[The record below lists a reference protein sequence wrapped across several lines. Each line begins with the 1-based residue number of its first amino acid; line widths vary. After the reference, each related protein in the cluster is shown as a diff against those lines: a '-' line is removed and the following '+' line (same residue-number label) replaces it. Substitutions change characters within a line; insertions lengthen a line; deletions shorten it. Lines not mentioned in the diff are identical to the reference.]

1 VARGVERGTQA
12 GDALVD
18 DVLTVRAAGGV
29 LWRAGEGGVPEVLVV
44 HRPKYRDWSF
54 PKGKREEGETD
65 EETALREVEEE
76 TGLTCHLGP
85 ELPGTSYIDRKG
97 RPKAV
102 RYFVM
107 TVVDGAFTPGEEV
120 DEAQWLRL
128 PAARALLTYDRDKEV
143 LDAFST
149 APEQRVS

>member
-1 VARGVERGTQA
+1 MAGGTQA
-12 GDALVD
+12 GDAIVAEGM
-18 DVLTVRAAGGV
+18 TVRAAGGV
-29 LWRAGEGGVPEVLVV
+29 VWRAGEGGVPEVLVV
-44 HRPKYRDWSF
+44 HRPKYEDWSF

-65 EETALREVEEE
+65 EETALREVQEE

-85 ELPGTSYIDRKG
+85 ELPGTSYMDRKG

-107 TVVDGAFTPGEEV
+107 TVVDGEFAPSDEV
-120 DEAQWLRL
+120 DEVRWLRL
-128 PAARALLTYDRDKEV
+128 PAARALLTYDRDQGV

-149 APEQRVS
+149 TPSERVS

>member
-1 VARGVERGTQA
+1 MDEAV
-12 GDALVD
+12 
-18 DVLTVRAAGGV
+18 TVRAAGGIV
-29 LWRAGEGGVPEVLVV
+29 WRAGQGGVPEVLVV
-44 HRPKYRDWSF
+44 HRPKYSDWSF

-85 ELPGTSYIDRKG
+85 ELPSTSYIDRKG
-97 RPKAV
+97 RAKAV

-107 TVVDGAFTPGEEV
+107 TVIDGDFTPSDEV
-120 DEAQWLRL
+120 DEVRWLRL
-128 PAARALLTYDRDKEV
+128 PAARALLTYDRDREV

>member
-1 VARGVERGTQA
+1 VAEAV
-12 GDALVD
+12 
-18 DVLTVRAAGGV
+18 TVRAAGGIV
-29 LWRAGEGGVPEVLVV
+29 WRAGEGGVPEVLVV
-44 HRPKYRDWSF
+44 HRPKYSDWSF

-107 TVVDGAFTPGEEV
+107 TIVDGQFVPSDEV
-120 DEAQWLRL
+120 DEVQWLRL
-128 PAARALLTYDRDKEV
+128 PAARALLTYDRDREV

-149 APEQRVS
+149 FPEERVS